1 MARANFQSGGNATE
15 ISAAD
20 FREAPRK
27 KGGLMSM
34 LRRKKPEQSG
44 RIQRTDWGESAA
56 RRDTPLERTKAD
68 LEVVKSRD
76 ANVRVAQSPRLQ
88 KRAGPSRTASWQAA
102 PAVGAQADERPATS
116 DGVAD
121 GWKADGEGVGVV
133 NGAAASRPGV
143 LRRNNTAGSVDIVG
157 GEGKKKK
164 FGRLRRLFGN

>member
-1 MARANFQSGGNATE
+1 MARANFQAGGNATE

-44 RIQRTDWGESAA
+44 RILRMDWGESGA
-56 RRDTPLERTKAD
+56 RRDTPLERTRAD
-68 LEVVKSRD
+68 LEVVKNRD
-76 ANVRVAQSPRLQ
+76 ARVAQSPRLQ

-102 PAVGAQADERPATS
+102 PAIEAQADERPATS
-116 DGVAD
+116 DGVAN
-121 GWKADGEGVGVV
+121 GWKPAGEGGGIV
-133 NGAAASRPGV
+133 NGAPASRPGV
-143 LRRNNTAGSVDIVG
+143 LRRNNTVGSVEIVG

-164 FGRLRRLFGN
+164 FGRIRRLFGN